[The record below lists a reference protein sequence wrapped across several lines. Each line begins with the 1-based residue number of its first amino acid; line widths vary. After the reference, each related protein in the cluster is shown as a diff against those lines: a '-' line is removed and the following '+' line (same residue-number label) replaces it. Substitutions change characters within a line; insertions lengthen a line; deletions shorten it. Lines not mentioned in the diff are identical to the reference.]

1 MPDRS
6 SVLLSRF
13 IIAIALLLP
22 HTVAAQSARWFQVE
36 LLVFSDST
44 GANAE
49 QWEATPDL
57 DYPGA
62 SHFLVDPARAK
73 NDARQHSGG
82 SRVDESGQ
90 QSLTASRAGK
100 GSFTTLPRTQLA
112 FRGKAPYMQ
121 KTGRYRILFHEAWV
135 QPIGSRSR
143 ALPIVLDRSG
153 DEMQWPEL
161 QGPIKLY
168 LSRYLHLETNLW
180 MNTDGEYLHGTWS
193 MPPPPLGPLSGI
205 VEKPIHNKPDPVAAV
220 NVYDLHTQQEPLRLE
235 EESDEE
241 LGPVYPFRHA
251 VLHKQKRRMRSGE
264 VHYIDHPMLGVIV
277 KVTPVGA

>member
-6 SVLLSRF
+6 SVLLSRL
-13 IIAIALLLP
+13 ILSVALLLP
-22 HTVAAQSARWFQVE
+22 HAVAAQSTRWFQVE
-36 LLVFSDST
+36 LMVFSDSS
-44 GANAE
+44 GATAE

-62 SHFLVDPARAK
+62 SRFLIDPVQVT
-73 NDARQHSGG
+73 NNARQPSGD
-82 SRVDESGQ
+82 SRVDAAARPGP
-90 QSLTASRAGK
+90 AP
-100 GSFTTLPRTQLA
+100 FTILPQTQLA
-112 FRGKAPYMQ
+112 FRGKAAYMQ

-135 QPIGSRSR
+135 QPIGPRSR

-161 QGPIKLY
+161 QGTITLY

-180 MNTDGEYLHGTWS
+180 MNTDGEYLHSAWS
-193 MPPPPLGPLSGI
+193 MPPPPLGPQSVIAGA
-205 VEKPIHNKPDPVAAV
+205 PIHNEPDTVAAV
-220 NVYDLHTQQEPLRLE
+220 NVYDLHTQQEPLELE
-235 EESDEE
+235 EKSEKE

-251 VLHKQKRRMRSGE
+251 VLLKQKRRMRSGE